1 MPSSQQMNR
10 NTRKYE
16 LNSALS
22 VLQVFNPLNDYHI
35 HHINQS
41 TSPILLHDLIEQARK
56 TTRFTIDTEDDYY
69 THQPALIQI
78 EFIQDKSIILLIQ
91 INHLPHSSSVVF
103 WLIRSL
109 LKVIFN
115 SLNVIYSWGDAKDEL
130 SKFIPSRLLSS
141 ETLRE
146 INNMNIQKIFKNW
159 HDRKPQR
166 QCILVS
172 LDAVNRL
179 CTYSRK
185 STTNFN
191 HKWSLQMAIAYAF
204 HEYLDKSRTKSR
216 WSRNLDMTNDNHRSF
231 VVNLKVNRIVQEMIE
246 YAVNDCLAV
255 TKLVSMLKL
264 DRMNI

>member
-78 EFIQDKSIILLIQ
+78 EFIQDKSIILLIE

-130 SKFIPSRLLSS
+130 SKLIPCRLLSS
-141 ETLRE
+141 ETLLE
-146 INNMNIQKIFKNW
+146 INNMNTQKIFKNW
-159 HDRKPQR
+159 HDRKPKR

-185 STTNFN
+185 
-191 HKWSLQMAIAYAF
+191 
-204 HEYLDKSRTKSR
+204 
-216 WSRNLDMTNDNHRSF
+216 
-231 VVNLKVNRIVQEMIE
+231 
-246 YAVNDCLAV
+246 
-255 TKLVSMLKL
+255 
-264 DRMNI
+264 

>member
-1 MPSSQQMNR
+1 MPSSQQMNQ

-22 VLQVFNPLNDYHI
+22 ILQVFNPLNDYHI

-41 TSPILLHDLIEQARK
+41 TSPILLHDLIKQARK

-78 EFIQDKSIILLIQ
+78 EFIQDKSIILLIE
-91 INHLPHSSSVVF
+91 INHLPHPSSIVF

-109 LKVIFN
+109 LKVILH

-141 ETLRE
+141 ETLLE

-159 HDRKPQR
+159 HDRKPKR
-166 QCILVS
+166 QCISVS
-172 LDAVNRL
+172 LDTVNRL
-179 CTYSRK
+179 YTYSRK

-204 HEYLDKSRTKSR
+204 HEFLDKSRTKSR
-216 WSRNLDMTNDNHRSF
+216 WIRNLDMTNNNRSF
-231 VVNLKVNRIVQEMIE
+231 VVNLKVNRIVEEMIE
-246 YAVNDCLAV
+246 YAVNDCFAV

-264 DRMNI
+264 DRINI